1 MVMIKVNVFE
11 VKAKLS
17 EYLDR
22 AAAGERVVICR
33 HNRPVAELRA
43 IEEVRTEPRP
53 IGPIRGES
61 TFEIPPSFFE
71 PLTEDELA
79 LWENGEVYPTLDA
92 PRSTSVRASKVA
104 ESKTR
109 YSARRRRRPAGR
121 RS

>member
-22 AAAGERVVICR
+22 AAAGERIVICR
-33 HNRPVAELRA
+33 HNRPVAELRPV
-43 IEEVRTEPRP
+43 EEARTEPRP
-53 IGPIRGES
+53 IGLLPGES
-61 TFEIPPSFFE
+61 PFDVPPSFFE
-71 PLTEDELA
+71 PMAPDELD
-79 LWENGEVYPTLDA
+79 LWENGEVYPELDV
-92 PRSTSVRASKVA
+92 PRPTSVRTSKVA

-109 YSARRRRRPAGR
+109 YSARPRRRPAGR